1 MLVLINSC
9 FNLCTFKRLQ
19 REAPY
24 QSVCLQLH
32 RSFDFPGLYRKIIV
46 PVSLMMKARDGKSVK
61 RFCNTDA
68 SSRVDYSMSF
78 FLICSNSLIFIYINI
93 YNVSET

>member
-1 MLVLINSC
+1 MVVLINSC
-9 FNLCTFKRLQ
+9 FNLCAFTRLQ
-19 REAPY
+19 RAASY

-46 PVSLMMKARDGKSVK
+46 LVSLMKAIDGKSVK
-61 RFCNTDA
+61 WFCNTDA
-68 SSRVDYSMSF
+68 SSRDDYSMSF